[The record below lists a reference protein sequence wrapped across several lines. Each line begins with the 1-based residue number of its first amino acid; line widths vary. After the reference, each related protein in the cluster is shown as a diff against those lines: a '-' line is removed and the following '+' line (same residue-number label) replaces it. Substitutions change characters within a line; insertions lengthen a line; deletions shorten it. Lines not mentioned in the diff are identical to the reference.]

1 MEAGAAWERLQRE
14 RDMIAG
20 LALVTI
26 QQEIQHL
33 TEEQEAENRKKEE
46 LEKSLHSLELTLS
59 SLHSQTDSVRL
70 RVAVL
75 RANLQLMTETQTISV
90 MTVIVL
96 ISVNSRINSLLYG
109 ISKSL

>member
-1 MEAGAAWERLQRE
+1 MEARTTWERLQRE
-14 RDMIAG
+14 REMIAG
-20 LALVTI
+20 LALVSI
-26 QQEIQHL
+26 QQEIRYL
-33 TEEQEAENRKKEE
+33 TEKQEAENQKKEE
-46 LEKSLHSLELTLS
+46 LEKSLHSLELTLN

-75 RANLQLMTETQTISV
+75 RANLQLMTETHTISV
-90 MTVIVL
+90 MTVIVV

>member
-1 MEAGAAWERLQRE
+1 MEARTTWERLQRE
-14 RDMIAG
+14 REMIAG
-20 LALVTI
+20 LALVSI
-26 QQEIQHL
+26 Q
-33 TEEQEAENRKKEE
+33 QEAENQKKEE
-46 LEKSLHSLELTLS
+46 LEKSLHSLELTLN

-90 MTVIVL
+90 MTVIVV